1 MIEFYGKSDEEL
13 YDLLLSKYK
22 DLAYSKF
29 KGRMKQYAVVD
40 GRICGE
46 EVIAFRHPKFISWCR
61 FKGTFAELRD
71 KLAFDFPIWFP
82 DVKFY
87 IEISYPICF

>member
-1 MIEFYGKSDEEL
+1 MIEFYEKSDEEL
-13 YDLLLSKYK
+13 YDLLLSEYK

-29 KGRMKQYAVVD
+29 KGLMKPYAEVD

-46 EVIAFRHPKFISWCR
+46 AIAFRHPKSISWCR
-61 FKGTFAELRD
+61 FKGTFVELRD

-87 IEISYPICF
+87 IEISSPICF